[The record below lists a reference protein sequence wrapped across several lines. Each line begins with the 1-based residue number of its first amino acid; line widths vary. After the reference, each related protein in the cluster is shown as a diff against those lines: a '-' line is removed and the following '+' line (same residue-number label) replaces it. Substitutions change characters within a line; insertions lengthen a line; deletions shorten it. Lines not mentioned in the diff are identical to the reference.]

1 MDTVARTAECGFAS
15 AAKGNLLTVDEEKRK
30 LELVAETARQ
40 IWG

>member
-1 MDTVARTAECGFAS
+1 MPLAPTACSIQANGANGMDTMV
-15 AAKGNLLTVDEEKRK
+15 V